1 MLERD
6 IQMIAQHLTML
17 NIIHTDE
24 KIAYLRKLKEV
35 LPPSIYKIADDIDL
49 QNDEF
54 FDDII
59 LVIQVPYYY
68 KEEARVILKDYN
80 PDLNFEDEDYGVEL
94 HIPIMNIK
102 GDTK

>member
-17 NIIHTDE
+17 NIMYTDE
-24 KIAYLRKLKEV
+24 EIAYLRKLKEV

-49 QNDEF
+49 QNDGF
-54 FDDII
+54 FDDITV
-59 LVIQVPYYY
+59 VIQIPYYY
-68 KEEARVILKDYN
+68 KEEVKAILKDYN
-80 PDLNFEDEDYGVEL
+80 PVLNFEDYGVEF

-102 GDTK
+102 GDTE

>member
-17 NIIHTDE
+17 NIMYTDE
-24 KIAYLRKLKEV
+24 EIAYLRKLKEV

-49 QNDEF
+49 QNDGF
-54 FDDII
+54 FDDITV
-59 LVIQVPYYY
+59 VIQIPYYY
-68 KEEARVILKDYN
+68 KEEVKAILKDYN
-80 PDLNFEDEDYGVEL
+80 PVLNFEDYGVEF

-102 GDTK
+102 GDTEW